1 MAMAIKSKS
10 SDYIAVFSSGVA
22 KNSFQLKLSKQLF
35 TGDVKQGLNTLIHTG
50 S

>member
-22 KNSFQLKLSKQLF
+22 KNSFQLKLSKQ
-35 TGDVKQGLNTLIHTG
+35 GLNTLIHKVLKV
-50 S
+50 